1 MSNKEKKLQEK
12 IIREVKD
19 SRWSVKGYFHE
30 LFKQLIPQELQ
41 QNKRMAVVDEF
52 LTEETLPQALSKQ
65 YEQDGYVILF
75 YAHKTYT
82 DRISPFNGDVNAS
95 HTSLLLCK
103 VDNGKI
109 NGLLNIDGYHSLGYM
124 DIIGER
130 PNAVPNPYIK
140 DRLVI
145 DAPDENDLKTRKPL
159 QSASWNNLNCP
170 LYAFAFAKAIL
181 RAFDVSSDIFD
192 DVFTRGNISHAA
204 LPALKDVILQGV
216 EGTYVKRKA
225 GALCK
230 DVAAERKFH
239 TNVREEL
246 AQTLQARMNE
256 NVETVTDAPEIP
268 NSPAFEKISVTHSS
282 IFKPVVNNTAQAISQ
297 LMTLCN
303 NYQSHLYEEMHKITN
318 KNRVEINDFVSGYVI
333 NSEQPEELDR
343 LVQKY
348 KIVTSMIVCLTNPQE
363 FNENTRIND
372 LKSILTVENREILAE
387 HRSTGGKFLQGLL
400 SVLSAVFSLICKV
413 DWKYATKGDELIENV
428 GMVSVP

>member
-1 MSNKEKKLQEK
+1 MANKEKELQEE
-12 IIREVKD
+12 IIRQVKD

-65 YEQDGYVILF
+65 YEQDGYVLLF

-82 DRISPFNGDVNAS
+82 KLISPFNGDANAS

-130 PNAVPNPYIK
+130 PNAVPNTYIK

-145 DAPDENDLKTRKPL
+145 NAPDENDSKTRKPL

-170 LYAFAFAKAIL
+170 LYAFAFAKSIL
-181 RAFDVSSDIFD
+181 RAFDVSSEIFD
-192 DVFTRGNISHAA
+192 DVFIKGSIFYAA

-216 EGTYVKRKA
+216 EGTYVKRIA
-225 GALCK
+225 GNLCK
-230 DVAAERKFH
+230 DGVAERKFH
-239 TNVREEL
+239 TNVRETL
-246 AQTLQARMNE
+246 AQTLRARVEKE
-256 NVETVTDAPEIP
+256 NVIEAPIIP
-268 NSPAFEKISVTHSS
+268 NSSTVENVSVVYSS
-282 IFKPVVNNTAQAISQ
+282 IFKPVVNDTNQAITQ

-303 NYQSHLYEEMHKITN
+303 NYQSWLYEEMHKLIN
-318 KNRVEINDFVSGYVI
+318 KNPVEIIDFVSGYVI
-333 NSEQPEELDR
+333 NLKQPGDMDR

-348 KIVTSMIVCLTNPQE
+348 QIVTSMIVCLTNPQE
-363 FNENTRIND
+363 LNENTRICD
-372 LKSILTVENREILAE
+372 LKNILTVETKDILAE

-400 SVLSAVFSLICKV
+400 SVLAAVFSLICKV

-428 GMVSVP
+428 SMVSVP